1 MEEKIFKDKK
11 IFPTIYPYFSEVNY
25 DDILKRTAEKFLP
38 TPDKP
43 ITRITYR
50 KPEIWEDI
58 ADPNKRATIQEL
70 IKVDIVAR
78 EEQMFIAP
86 VLKWAQENRV
96 TTHILIDEDFVRE
109 ALYRE
114 AERRRDMKWK
124 N

>member
-1 MEEKIFKDKK
+1 MDEKIFKEKK
-11 IFPTIYPYFSEVNY
+11 ISPTIYPSEGNY
-25 DDILKRTAEKFLP
+25 DDILKHAEKFLP

-50 KPEIWEDI
+50 KPEIWENI
-58 ADPNKRATIQEL
+58 ADPNKRPTIEEL

-78 EEQMFIAP
+78 EEQVLIAS

-114 AERRRDMKWK
+114 AERRRDMQWK

>member
-1 MEEKIFKDKK
+1 MDEKIFKDKK
-11 IFPTIYPYFSEVNY
+11 ISPTVYPSEGNY
-25 DDILKRTAEKFLP
+25 DDILKHAEKFLP

-50 KPEIWEDI
+50 KPAIWENI
-58 ADPNKRATIQEL
+58 ADPNKRPTIEEL

-78 EEQMFIAP
+78 EEQMFIAS
-86 VLKWAQENRV
+86 VLKWAQEHNV

-114 AERRRDMKWK
+114 AERRRDMQWK

>member
-1 MEEKIFKDKK
+1 MDEKIFKDKK
-11 IFPTIYPYFSEVNY
+11 IFPTVYPYFSEVNY
-25 DDILKRTAEKFLP
+25 DDILKHTEKFLL

-43 ITRITYR
+43 IARITYR
-50 KPEIWEDI
+50 KPEIWENI
-58 ADPNKRATIQEL
+58 ADPNKRPTIEEL

-86 VLKWAQENRV
+86 VLKWAQEHNV

-114 AERRRDMKWK
+114 AERRRDMQWK

>member
-1 MEEKIFKDKK
+1 MDEKIFKDKK

-25 DDILKRTAEKFLP
+25 DDILKHAEKFLP

-50 KPEIWEDI
+50 KPEIWEDV

-114 AERRRDMKWK
+114 AERRRDMQWK

>member
-1 MEEKIFKDKK
+1 MDEKIFKDKK

-25 DDILKRTAEKFLP
+25 DDILKHAEKFLP

-50 KPEIWEDI
+50 KPESWENI
-58 ADPNKRATIQEL
+58 VNPNELATIEEL

-78 EEQMFIAP
+78 EERMFIAP

-109 ALYRE
+109 ALDRE
-114 AERRRDMKWK
+114 AERRRNVQWK